1 MLIRLSILLIIIIS
15 INTNNQGMNL
25 NSIEVGSPI
34 NLLNPKVGTFLT
46 KGKFAQGLVGII

>member
-1 MLIRLSILLIIIIS
+1 
-15 INTNNQGMNL
+15 MNL

-46 KGKFAQGLVGII
+46 SVDIYLGLIGKI

>member
-1 MLIRLSILLIIIIS
+1 
-15 INTNNQGMNL
+15 MNL

-46 KGKFAQGLVGII
+46 KGKFAQGLVGKI